1 MRRLCFAVLLFF
13 GFITMLARC
22 GPAVGSTVFKKP
34 FQQRYEYRSVSCY
47 ACHMKGKDENGKPLG
62 KEVLNELG
70 KEMKKQFA
78 EYKFG
83 ARIEE
88 VKKADAATKKEVH
101 AEIAKEF
108 LEAIEK
114 FEEIESP
121 SGEKWGVLFKAGS
134 IEGVKKRE

>member
-1 MRRLCFAVLLFF
+1 MRRLCFAVLLFV
-13 GFITMLARC
+13 GFVTILASC
-22 GPAVGSTVFKKP
+22 GTAVGSTVFKKP
-34 FQQRYEYRSVSCY
+34 FQQRYGYRSVSCY
-47 ACHMKGKDENGKPLG
+47 ACHAKGKDENGKPLG

-70 KEMKKQFA
+70 KEMKKQFV

-83 ARIEE
+83 KRIEE
-88 VKKADAATKKEVH
+88 VEKADAAAKKEVH

-114 FEEIESP
+114 FEKIESP
-121 SGEKWGVLFKAGS
+121 NGETWGELFKAGS